1 MVLYWRRYGR
11 VGGCRIK
18 KEKKETSGTAR
29 LEKKKDDFFVKQYGK
44 TEWKE
49 FGKEEEDKAH
59 VEIEP
64 AYISCGY
71 ANRHQHGNAVCI
83 NWFHQ
88 WFEGK
93 TKGFMFEWLM
103 KQPMHLENY
112 T

>member
-1 MVLYWRRYGR
+1 MAAGLKKKRRKHR
-11 VGGCRIK
+11 ELPASK
-18 KEKKETSGTAR
+18 
-29 LEKKKDDFFVKQYGK
+29 KKKDDFFVKQYGK

-88 WFEGK
+88 
-93 TKGFMFEWLM
+93 
-103 KQPMHLENY
+103 
-112 T
+112 

>member
-88 WFEGK
+88 
-93 TKGFMFEWLM
+93 
-103 KQPMHLENY
+103 
-112 T
+112 